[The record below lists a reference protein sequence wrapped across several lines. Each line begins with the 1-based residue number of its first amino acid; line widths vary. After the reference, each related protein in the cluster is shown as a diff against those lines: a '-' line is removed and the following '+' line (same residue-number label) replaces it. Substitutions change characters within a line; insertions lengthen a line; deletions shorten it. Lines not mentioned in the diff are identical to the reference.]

1 MSDEE
6 KLFKILKEQ
15 SLLKWYVSL
24 SKLKPVLQKSA
35 ENDKIRR
42 YVRFFANIFC
52 NIKKG
57 FGINESERREKKGS
71 AQRKKGEACS
81 KKRKRV

>member
-1 MSDEE
+1 M
-6 KLFKILKEQ
+6 L
-15 SLLKWYVSL
+15 
-24 SKLKPVLQKSA
+24 KLKPVLQKSA

-57 FGINESERREKKGS
+57 FGINESEFRTEEEGGSVLQKEKESMTDQIEGI
-71 AQRKKGEACS
+71 AAAIII
-81 KKRKRV
+81 